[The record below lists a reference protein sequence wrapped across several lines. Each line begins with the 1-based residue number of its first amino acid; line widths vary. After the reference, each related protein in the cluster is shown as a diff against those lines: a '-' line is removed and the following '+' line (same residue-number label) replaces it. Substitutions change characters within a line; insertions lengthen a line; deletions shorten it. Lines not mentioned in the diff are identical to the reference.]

1 MIREQQDKIFQK
13 EINEDFRSALNEERN
28 HSFEQRLKISELER
42 RYKRL
47 EYLLGKIPWEE
58 LERFLPK
65 QSTVYKGLH
74 RVGI

>member
-47 EYLLGKIPWEE
+47 EYLLGKIPREE

-65 QSTVYKGLH
+65 QKEYQ
-74 RVGI
+74 R

>member
-1 MIREQQDKIFQK
+1 MIRERQDKNFQK

-28 HSFEQRLKISELER
+28 HSFEQRLKIFELER

-65 QSTVYKGLH
+65 QKEYQ
-74 RVGI
+74 R